1 MILRRL
7 FTLSCNMNKN
17 KDNRRTFNLAI
28 PIFLQSVFQSFFSTA
43 DTYMVSQ
50 LSDQAVAAIGIA
62 SRPLELLSK
71 IFQMISLGIVI
82 IIPRLLGNND
92 KKKAD
97 EISIYGI
104 FLSMIIGLISSCFFC
119 IFSYNILSVYNVESN
134 VLEKASIYL
143 QIVGIG
149 LVFQSL
155 MIVLTA
161 IVQSYE
167 RARSSMYISIFANIV
182 NIGIDLY
189 FIFIIQ
195 PGENIGIMCVACSTV
210 FSQFLAS
217 FILLFFCNKQIRIR
231 RKTHFTLENGIIILK
246 AGFPAVGETFSY
258 SASQMVITLFISSL
272 GTTVLS
278 GYIYA
283 MNIMLWL
290 SRFPAALGKTSGIIV
305 GALLGEKEYL
315 QCRIYVLKN
324 ILINL
329 VVTLICGCIVMIFS
343 HKLLALFTS
352 DVNIL
357 RIGFIVMFMEFI
369 ALFGKS
375 VNLIMGNVI
384 RSTGNPQIPAF
395 VGIISMW
402 ILGVAGSYFL
412 KRFFLLEIWGIE
424 IAFVLDEVF
433 RAGILTKYWLSNKWI
448 DSKYLNLDR

>member
-50 LSDQAVAAIGIA
+50 HSDQAVAAIGIA

-104 FLSMIIGLISSCFFC
+104 FLSMIIGLISSCLFC

-210 FSQFLAS
+210 FSLFHTFVFL
-217 FILLFFCNKQIRIR
+217 
-231 RKTHFTLENGIIILK
+231 
-246 AGFPAVGETFSY
+246 
-258 SASQMVITLFISSL
+258 
-272 GTTVLS
+272 
-278 GYIYA
+278 
-283 MNIMLWL
+283 
-290 SRFPAALGKTSGIIV
+290 
-305 GALLGEKEYL
+305 
-315 QCRIYVLKN
+315 
-324 ILINL
+324 
-329 VVTLICGCIVMIFS
+329 
-343 HKLLALFTS
+343 
-352 DVNIL
+352 
-357 RIGFIVMFMEFI
+357 
-369 ALFGKS
+369 
-375 VNLIMGNVI
+375 
-384 RSTGNPQIPAF
+384 
-395 VGIISMW
+395 
-402 ILGVAGSYFL
+402 
-412 KRFFLLEIWGIE
+412 
-424 IAFVLDEVF
+424 
-433 RAGILTKYWLSNKWI
+433 
-448 DSKYLNLDR
+448 